1 MFDESKLQMKN
12 GVNAHVK
19 IGDWMLVDCL
29 GFLNIIPIVGS
40 IAYIIIFFVLAFSSK
55 TAGPIKT
62 RFQANLVWAAISLGI
77 YIILIIILAAT
88 GMLGEFVNEL
98 NNGTL
103 FQGYGV
109 ALF

>member
-19 IGDWMLVDCL
+19 IGDWMLVDCI

-40 IAYIIIFFVLAFSSK
+40 IAVLVIYLILAFGSK

-62 RFQANLVWAAISLGI
+62 RMQANFVWAAIILGI
-77 YIILIIILAAT
+77 YIVLFIILAAT
-88 GMLGEFVNEL
+88 GMLSEIITQIQNDPA
-98 NNGTL
+98 
-103 FQGYGV
+103 FQGFGV